1 LFILYKLLL
10 YKIKQLNI
18 LQNEN
23 QNYDKIFNNLEKQ
36 IIFEKKYVKKTLLK
50 LNNDSNK
57 NILWSYYFFLDKKI
71 NQKIEEKKINVL
83 EKLNMAEIQK
93 NIKL

>member
-1 LFILYKLLL
+1 MFILYKLLL